1 MPCIDCMTPTKAGKT
16 YQLEMDSER
25 IVQMFGTLT
34 KQVTNMTTIFE
45 EQSRL
50 VDHRFADIEA
60 SIQHDKESVN
70 GEELNHD
77 RMNARDGKKNVMIGG
92 MTETAKNKNSSMTMN
107 KTLIEKVMR
116 SLGKC

>member
-25 IVQMFGTLT
+25 TVQMLGTLT
-34 KQVTNMTTIFE
+34 KQVTNMSTIFE

-77 RMNARDGKKNVMIGG
+77 RMNARDGKKRHDWRND
-92 MTETAKNKNSSMTMN
+92 
-107 KTLIEKVMR
+107 R
-116 SLGKC
+116 DGKKQKFQHDYEQDLD